1 MKEEEENK
9 AVGLR
14 VTRPL
19 SKRKKNLLPG
29 EGVPTE
35 QSLPFFVFFSLLFFG
50 VLALNPPRFMP
61 QAREVGSTT
70 CLISNIYHVAVP
82 INAQI
87 GAYFIIH
94 GIGLNFFF
102 F

>member
-19 SKRKKNLLPG
+19 TKRKKTCYRERVSQLNKA
-29 EGVPTE
+29 
-35 QSLPFFVFFSLLFFG
+35 SRFFVFFSLLFFG

-61 QAREVGSTT
+61 QAAGGR
-70 CLISNIYHVAVP
+70 
-82 INAQI
+82 INYLSHI
-87 GAYFIIH
+87 
-94 GIGLNFFF
+94 
-102 F
+102 